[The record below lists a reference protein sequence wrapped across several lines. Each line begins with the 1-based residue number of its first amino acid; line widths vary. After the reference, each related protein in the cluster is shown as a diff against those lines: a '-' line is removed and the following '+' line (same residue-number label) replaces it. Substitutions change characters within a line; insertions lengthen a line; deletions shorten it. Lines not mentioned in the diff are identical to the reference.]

1 MATIKI
7 NNLNAAG
14 SDLLNDSES
23 YLNALTDEEINMTN
37 GGFTPILIVY
47 GCAVLATALS
57 AYAYKVSR
65 R

>member
-23 YLNALTDEEINMTN
+23 YLNELTEQELENML
-37 GGFTPILIVY
+37 GGGGWSFKWAKTITGFPMCVSIIW
-47 GCAVLATALS
+47 
-57 AYAYKVSR
+57 YK
-65 R
+65 

>member
-7 NNLNAAG
+7 NNLNLAG

-23 YLNALTDEEINMTN
+23 YLIELSEEDINITQ
-37 GGFTPILIVY
+37 GGFRFLSSFPCLYRDYILPW
-47 GCAVLATALS
+47 
-57 AYAYKVSR
+57 R